1 MSIAIKRE
9 LVICIDRPA
18 SHPKGEKHLT
28 IIPVGGAVPAGVII
42 GKGAVLTLKQR
53 NIWAD
58 GVVVLSEPSVILD

>member
-1 MSIAIKRE
+1 MFKVIKRE
-9 LVICIDRPA
+9 MVICIDRPA
-18 SHPKGEKHLT
+18 SHPKGEKHLA

-58 GVVVLSEPSVILD
+58 GTVILQDPTVILD